1 MAMTH
6 SEYLRMTERELRG
19 RKVRTLIEMSNGYV
33 TIPEGTI
40 LTITRKMGGLHLIGP
55 KCAHCGVQ
63 VNISK
68 VTPQHVFLL
77 PIEEQ

>member
-1 MAMTH
+1 MTI

-19 RKVRTLIEMSNGYV
+19 RKVRTRIEMSNGYV

-40 LTITRKMGGLHLIGP
+40 LTITRKMRGLDLIGP
-55 KCAHCGVQ
+55 TCSHCGVK
-63 VNISK
+63 VRISK
-68 VTPQHVFLL
+68 VMPRHVFLL